1 LITFGQQHRRVAL
14 ARRAA
19 PRWGVLLVA
28 GLALGAVGCSQTT
41 SPSAT
46 EAAITGPLVLNSAP
60 GATLPAEAT
69 APMAVAP
76 TTQLTAAAPTPVV
89 TTATAPVAASQ
100 PATQPTA
107 LQPVPAPAASTAAAN
122 DGQFPNINKPP
133 TQPGGTLLP
142 EAARAQIIADL
153 EALRAG
159 QAAPSGGGGGGNPA
173 DLATQAQTH
182 GDAAIRQIEACSEDG
197 ALQNNPDCAP
207 AD

>member
-1 LITFGQQHRRVAL
+1 M
-14 ARRAA
+14 
-19 PRWGVLLVA
+19 LLVA

-41 SPSAT
+41 SPTAT
-46 EAAITGPLVLNSAP
+46 ETAIAGPLVLNSAP
-60 GATLPAEAT
+60 GALPPAEAT
-69 APMAVAP
+69 APLAVAP
-76 TTQLTAAAPTPVV
+76 SSAPTTATAAPAPVPVV
-89 TTATAPVAASQ
+89 TTATAPVSASQ
-100 PATQPTA
+100 PTTLPTA
-107 LQPVPAPAASTAAAN
+107 LQPAPTAAGD

-159 QAAPSGGGGGGNPA
+159 QTAPGAGGGGGNPA

-182 GDAAIRQIEACSEDG
+182 GEAAIRQIEACSEDG
-197 ALQNNPDCAP
+197 ALENNPACAP

>member
-1 LITFGQQHRRVAL
+1 LITFGQQHRRVAR
-14 ARRAA
+14 ARRVA

-46 EAAITGPLVLNSAP
+46 EAAITGPLVLNSAS
-60 GATLPAEAT
+60 GAVPPAEAT

-76 TTQLTAAAPTPVV
+76 TTQPTTAAPTPVV

-107 LQPVPAPAASTAAAN
+107 LQPVPSAD
-122 DGQFPNINKPP
+122 DGQFPNINHPP
-133 TQPGGTLLP
+133 TQPGGSLQP
-142 EAARAQIIADL
+142 EEARAQIIADL

-159 QAAPSGGGGGGNPA
+159 QAAPSGGGGGSNPA

-182 GDAAIRQIEACSEDG
+182 GEAAIRQIEACSEDG